1 MIKPIV
7 LIAAAALCLPA
18 WGGSADDVAVQDP
31 YVRLAPPG
39 APATGAFMVLKNA
52 GDKPA
57 SLVRVDNGV
66 AKVTELHNHTN
77 DGGVMRMRQVKAV
90 EVPAKGE
97 VKLEP
102 GGLHVMLIDLKTP
115 LKEGGRVALTL
126 GFADGS
132 SKTVDAKVVRPG
144 ASGEGQHHHH

>member
-1 MIKPIV
+1 MIKPHCPHRRRCPV
-7 LIAAAALCLPA
+7 PSRL
-18 WGGSADDVAVQDP
+18 GRFRRRRRRTRP

-39 APATGAFMVLKNA
+39 RRPRRPSWSWKNA

-77 DGGVMRMRQVKAV
+77 DDGVMRMRQVKAV

-102 GGLHVMLIDLKTP
+102 GGLHVVLIDLKTP
-115 LKEGGRVALTL
+115 PQGGARRFTL